1 MVNVRR
7 MVGEP
12 GVGCTG
18 NKVKAINNLG
28 TTLTALVGAN
38 PHRQFIRF
46 SNPGT
51 VTVYV
56 APERD
61 ADGNPLLV
69 SQPWALGGSFAVY
82 GGAVLTITGECQQGW
97 NGFAASGT
105 NNPLTVFESN
115 ID

>member
-1 MVNVRR
+1 MVVRR
-7 MVGEP
+7 IVGEP

-18 NKVKAINNLG
+18 GKVTAINNLG
-28 TTLTALVGAN
+28 TTLTALIGAN

-46 SNPGT
+46 ANPGT

-56 APERD
+56 AMERD

-69 SQPWALGGSFAVY
+69 SQPEALGGTFAVV
-82 GGAVLTITGECQQGW
+82 GGGMLTVSGECQVGW
-97 NGFAASGT
+97 NGFAASGA
-105 NNPLTVFESN
+105 NNALTVMESN